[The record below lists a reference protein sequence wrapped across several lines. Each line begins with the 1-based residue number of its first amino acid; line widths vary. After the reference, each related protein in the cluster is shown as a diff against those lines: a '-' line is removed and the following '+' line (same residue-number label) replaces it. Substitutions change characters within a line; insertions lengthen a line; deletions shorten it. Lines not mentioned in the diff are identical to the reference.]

1 MSNNPRN
8 GIADTP
14 EDELVVINAAL
25 LALGAVLGSAAVL
38 WLKGVE
44 WLIEHKILIAASAD
58 PLLVLPASAG
68 AGLDLPRIAIAGG
81 VLLGAV
87 VLGVSAALRA
97 ISRRRRREH
106 LA

>member
-1 MSNNPRN
+1 MSNAHGN

-14 EDELVVINAAL
+14 EEEFIVVHAAL
-25 LALGAVLGSAAVL
+25 AALAAVIGSAGFL

-44 WLIEHKILIAASAD
+44 WLIEHNILVAASAD

-87 VLGVSAALRA
+87 LLSVSAAVRA

>member
-1 MSNNPRN
+1 MSNPHGN

-14 EDELVVINAAL
+14 EEELLVINV
-25 LALGAVLGSAAVL
+25 ALGALAAVLGSAAVL
-38 WLKGVE
+38 WLQGVQ
-44 WLIEHKILIAASAD
+44 WLIQHKILLAASAD
-58 PLLVLPASAG
+58 PLIELPASGG

-81 VLLGAV
+81 VLLGVV
-87 VLGVSAALRA
+87 VLGVSAAVRA